1 MKTLLLRFNDRLYM
15 TCIWVA
21 GLSVLGVAL
30 IIPWGIFTRYALGT
44 GSSWPE
50 PTAILL
56 MLVFTFI
63 GAAASYRAGA
73 HMSVAMITDRLPPAQ
88 RRFVGI
94 LSQLLMGTICVFMT
108 IWGAKLCLSTWN
120 QFMSAIPTLRVGI
133 TYMPIPIGG
142 VLTLVFVV
150 EKLLLGDQ
158 SNRKVVR
165 FDLVEENEGLPDMDA
180 LILLGSFV
188 ALILIGMPVAYAL
201 GLSALIGAWW
211 IDIPFQALMIQ
222 IAGGVNKFSLMAI
235 PFFVLA
241 GAIMAEGGMSRR
253 LVAFAGVL
261 VGFVRGGLSL
271 VNIMAST
278 FFGAISGSSV
288 ADTASVGSVLIPE
301 MERRGY
307 PREFATAVTVSGSV
321 QALLTPPSHNSVLY
335 SLAAGG
341 TVSIASLFMA
351 GVVPGLMMS
360 ACLMVLCLIFAKK
373 RNYPKGEVIPLK
385 QALKIAADALWG
397 LMAMV
402 IILGG
407 ILSGI
412 FTATESAAIAV
423 LWAFFVTM
431 FIYRDYKWRELPK
444 LMHRTVRTIS
454 IVMILIAFAASFGY
468 IMTLMQ
474 IPAKITTLFLTLSDN
489 RYVILMC
496 INVMLLLLGTVM
508 DMAPLILILTPIL
521 MPVILGIGVDP
532 VHFGMI
538 MLVNL
543 GIGLITPPVGAVLF
557 VGAAVGKTSIEKTVK
572 ALLPF
577 YAVLFLVLIAVTYI
591 PALSLWLPH
600 LVL

>member
-1 MKTLLLRFNDRLYM
+1 
-15 TCIWVA
+15 
-21 GLSVLGVAL
+21 
-30 IIPWGIFTRYALGT
+30 
-44 GSSWPE
+44 
-50 PTAILL
+50 
-56 MLVFTFI
+56 
-63 GAAASYRAGA
+63 
-73 HMSVAMITDRLPPAQ
+73 
-88 RRFVGI
+88 
-94 LSQLLMGTICVFMT
+94 
-108 IWGAKLCLSTWN
+108 
-120 QFMSAIPTLRVGI
+120 
-133 TYMPIPIGG
+133 
-142 VLTLVFVV
+142 
-150 EKLLLGDQ
+150 
-158 SNRKVVR
+158 
-165 FDLVEENEGLPDMDA
+165 MDA
-180 LILLGSFV
+180 LMLLGSFIV
-188 ALILIGMPVAYAL
+188 LILIGMPVAYAL

-211 IDIPFQALMIQ
+211 IDIPFDALMIQ
-222 IAGGVNKFSLMAI
+222 VAAGVNKFSLLAI

-271 VNIMAST
+271 VNIVAST

-301 MERRGY
+301 MERNGY
-307 PREFATAVTVSGSV
+307 PRDFSTAVTVSGSV

-341 TVSIASLFMA
+341 TVSIASLFIA
-351 GVVPGLMMS
+351 GIMPGLLLSAVMMGM
-360 ACLMVLCLIFAKK
+360 CMFFARR
-373 RNYPKGEVIPLK
+373 RNYPKGEVIPLRK
-385 QALKIAADALWG
+385 ALKIAGEALWG
-397 LMAMV
+397 MMAMV

-407 ILSGI
+407 ILTGV

-431 FIYRDYKWRELPK
+431 FIYRDYKWRDLPK
-444 LMHRTVRTIS
+444 LMHRAVRTVS
-454 IVMILIAFAASFGY
+454 IVMILIGFAASFGY
-468 IMTLMQ
+468 ILTLME
-474 IPAKITTLFLTLSDN
+474 IPMKITTAFLTLSDN

-521 MPVILGIGVDP
+521 MPVIMGIGVDP

-557 VGAAVGKTSIEKTVK
+557 VGAAVGKVTIEATVK

-577 YAVLFLVLIAVTYI
+577 YVALFAVLMAVTYI
-591 PALSLWLPH
+591 PAISLWLPR